1 MATLICEAR
10 RQHPSWGPDKLLDW
24 LGPRH
29 PTVDLPAVSTA
40 GDLLARKGLVKK
52 RRRRRHYQHPGV
64 VPIKTAHPNDL
75 WTADFKGHFRTRDG
89 VYCYPL
95 TVADQHT
102 RYLLACHGLLST
114 KGLGVRPVFDRL
126 FREYGLPDAIRT
138 DNGVPFATTGIHG
151 LSQLNVWWLR
161 LGIQHQRTRPASPQ
175 ENGAHERMHKTLK
188 AEAIRPPRATLAPQQ
203 RAFNRFRAEYND
215 ERPHQFLDG
224 RHARVALSDVAPSL
238 HRDAAAHRVSRTLHR
253 EAHHERRDVPVQEET
268 ALHRQLAEAAHHRP
282 RGGRRRH
289 LVDSFLSGPAG
300 TARRTGLHHSWIVH
314 SITWPRA
321 PGALD
326 GILTPAFGYSRD
338 RRRTPAW
345 RTSDHGDQTVGQTD
359 RTTDQR
365 VSPMFPVNFVTDV
378 VPGCTR
384 LVWHNPSCG
393 RRRPHTR

>member
-1 MATLICEAR
+1 MPWLETAPMEQRERFIRDHQLALYTMVELSARYGISRKTGYKWLDRFDAGGREGLGDRSRAPQRCPHKITDAVATLICEAR
-10 RQHPSWGPDKLLDW
+10 RRHPSWGPDKLLDW

-29 PTVDLPAVSTA
+29 PTVDFPAVSTA

-52 RRRRRHYQHPGV
+52 RRRRRHFEHPGV

-126 FREYGLPDAIRT
+126 FREYGLPNAIRT

-203 RAFNRFRAEYND
+203 RAY
-215 ERPHQFLDG
+215 
-224 RHARVALSDVAPSL
+224 
-238 HRDAAAHRVSRTLHR
+238 RDAAAHRVSRTLHR
-253 EAHHERRDVPVQEET
+253 QTHHERRDVPVQEET
-268 ALHRQLAEAAHHRP
+268 ALHGQLAEAAHHRP
-282 RGGRRRH
+282 RRGRRRH
-289 LVDSFLSGPAG
+289 LVDSFLSGLVG
-300 TARRTGLHHSWIVH
+300 TARRTGLHHSWIVATH
-314 SITWPRA
+314 TAYGSCRSRGRQERA
-321 PGALD
+321 HRSLQNAQTRFAQLPQALFPG
-326 GILTPAFGYSRD
+326 TYS
-338 RRRTPAW
+338 
-345 RTSDHGDQTVGQTD
+345 
-359 RTTDQR
+359 
-365 VSPMFPVNFVTDV
+365 
-378 VPGCTR
+378 
-384 LVWHNPSCG
+384 
-393 RRRPHTR
+393 